1 MPERCK
7 GASAVYKGFE
17 PFADLYSVPPET
29 TETSLPETL
38 RPTLADQVYDQ
49 LLMKILE
56 EEYTVN
62 SRLPAEEVLAQSFG
76 VSRPIVRAAL
86 SRLRDDG
93 IVQSRR
99 GSGSYVLR
107 RPDRQLISFVPLES
121 VSDVQR
127 CYEFRIDVEGA
138 AAAWA
143 ARRRD
148 SDDLAAMDHAYQVM
162 EQAYK
167 ENAMGVEADQM
178 LHLAVARAS
187 KNPFFAAVLESL
199 GEQIAQGVKLS
210 RSLTLLDIPGRQ
222 ELVLAEHRAV
232 LDAIR
237 LKQPEVAE
245 ATMRHHITAAKDRMF
260 VGTREM

>member
-1 MPERCK
+1 M
-7 GASAVYKGFE
+7 S
-17 PFADLYSVPPET
+17 ET
-29 TETSLPETL
+29 R
-38 RPTLADQVYDQ
+38 RPSLADQVYDQ
-49 LLMKILE
+49 LLVKILE
-56 EEYTVN
+56 EEYPVH
-62 SRLPAEEVLAQSFG
+62 SRLPAEDVLAQSFG

-121 VSDVQR
+121 ISDVQR

-143 ARRRD
+143 AERRD
-148 SDDLAAMDHAYQVM
+148 DDDLAAMEEAYRVMERAYQ
-162 EQAYK
+162 
-167 ENAMGVEADQM
+167 ENELAVDADQR

-187 KNPFFAAVLESL
+187 KNPFFSSVLESL
-199 GEQIAQGVKLS
+199 GEQIAFGVKLS
-210 RSLTLLDIPGRQ
+210 RSLTLLDTPTRQ
-222 ELVLAEHRAV
+222 ELVLAEHRDV

-237 LKQPEVAE
+237 KRQPEVAS
-245 ATMRHHITAAKDRMF
+245 ATMRYHITAAKDRMF
-260 VGTREM
+260 VGTQDN

>member
-1 MPERCK
+1 M
-7 GASAVYKGFE
+7 S
-17 PFADLYSVPPET
+17 ET
-29 TETSLPETL
+29 R
-38 RPTLADQVYDQ
+38 RPSLADQVYDQ
-49 LLMKILE
+49 LLVKILE
-56 EEYTVN
+56 EEYPVH
-62 SRLPAEEVLAQSFG
+62 SRLPAEDVLAQNFG

-121 VSDVQR
+121 ISDVQR

-143 ARRRD
+143 AERRD
-148 SDDLAAMDHAYQVM
+148 DDDLAAMEEAYRVMERAYQ
-162 EQAYK
+162 
-167 ENAMGVEADQM
+167 ENELAVDADQR

-187 KNPFFAAVLESL
+187 KNQFFSSVLESL
-199 GEQIAQGVKLS
+199 GEQIAFGVKLS
-210 RSLTLLDIPGRQ
+210 RSLTLLDTPTRQ
-222 ELVLAEHRAV
+222 ELVLAEHRDV

-237 LKQPEVAE
+237 KRQPEVAS
-245 ATMRHHITAAKDRMF
+245 ATMRYHITAAKDRMF
-260 VGTREM
+260 VGTQDN

>member
-1 MPERCK
+1 V
-7 GASAVYKGFE
+7 S
-17 PFADLYSVPPET
+17 ET
-29 TETSLPETL
+29 R
-38 RPTLADQVYDQ
+38 RPSLADQVYDQ
-49 LLMKILE
+49 LLVKILE
-56 EEYTVN
+56 EEYPVH
-62 SRLPAEEVLAQSFG
+62 SRLPAEDVLAQSFG

-121 VSDVQR
+121 ISDVQR

-143 ARRRD
+143 AERRD
-148 SDDLAAMDHAYQVM
+148 DDDLAAMEEAYRVMERAYQ
-162 EQAYK
+162 
-167 ENAMGVEADQM
+167 ENELAVDADQK

-187 KNPFFAAVLESL
+187 KNPFFSSVLESL
-199 GEQIAQGVKLS
+199 GEQIAFGVKLS
-210 RSLTLLDIPGRQ
+210 RSLTLLDTPTRQ
-222 ELVLAEHRAV
+222 ELVLAEHRDV

-237 LKQPEVAE
+237 KRQPEVAS
-245 ATMRHHITAAKDRMF
+245 ATMRYHITAAKDRMF
-260 VGTREM
+260 VGTQDN

>member
-1 MPERCK
+1 M
-7 GASAVYKGFE
+7 S
-17 PFADLYSVPPET
+17 ET
-29 TETSLPETL
+29 R
-38 RPTLADQVYDQ
+38 RPSLADQVYDQ
-49 LLMKILE
+49 LLVKILE
-56 EEYTVN
+56 EEYPVH
-62 SRLPAEEVLAQSFG
+62 SRLPAEDVLAQSFG

-121 VSDVQR
+121 ISDVQR

-143 ARRRD
+143 AERRD
-148 SDDLAAMDHAYQVM
+148 DDDLTAMEEAYRVMERAYQ
-162 EQAYK
+162 
-167 ENAMGVEADQM
+167 ENELAVDADQK

-187 KNPFFAAVLESL
+187 KNPFFSSVLESL
-199 GEQIAQGVKLS
+199 GEQIAFGVKLS
-210 RSLTLLDIPGRQ
+210 RSLTLLDTPTRQ
-222 ELVLAEHRAV
+222 ELVLSEHRDV

-237 LKQPEVAE
+237 KRQPEVAS
-245 ATMRHHITAAKDRMF
+245 ATMRYHITAAKDRMF
-260 VGTREM
+260 VGTQDN

>member
-1 MPERCK
+1 M
-7 GASAVYKGFE
+7 A
-17 PFADLYSVPPET
+17 ET
-29 TETSLPETL
+29 R

-49 LLMKILE
+49 LMAKILD
-56 EEYTVN
+56 EEYPVH
-62 SRLPAEEVLAQSFG
+62 SRLPAEEVLAQTFG

-107 RPDRQLISFVPLES
+107 QPDRQLISFAPLES
-121 VSDVQR
+121 ISDVQR

-148 SDDLAAMDHAYQVM
+148 DEDLAAMDHAYQVM
-162 EQAYK
+162 EETYEQSGL
-167 ENAMGVEADQM
+167 GVEADQM
-178 LHLAVARAS
+178 LHLAVARAT
-187 KNPFFAAVLESL
+187 KNPFFASVLESL
-199 GEQIAQGVKLS
+199 GEQIAFGVKLS
-210 RSLTLLDIPGRQ
+210 RSLTLLDKPARQ

-232 LDAIR
+232 LQAIR
-237 LKQPEVAE
+237 LQQPEVAE

-260 VGTREM
+260 VGSQDS

>member
-1 MPERCK
+1 M
-7 GASAVYKGFE
+7 S
-17 PFADLYSVPPET
+17 ET
-29 TETSLPETL
+29 R
-38 RPTLADQVYDQ
+38 RPSLADQVYDQ
-49 LLMKILE
+49 LLTKILE
-56 EEYTVN
+56 EEYPVH
-62 SRLPAEEVLAQSFG
+62 SRLPTEEMLAESFG
-76 VSRPIVRAAL
+76 VSRPVVRGAL
-86 SRLRDDG
+86 SRLRDDS
-93 IVQSRR
+93 IIQSRR

-148 SDDLAAMDHAYQVM
+148 DEDLAAMDAAYEMM
-162 EQAYK
+162 EQSYQ
-167 ENAMGVEADQM
+167 ENALGVDADQL
-178 LHLAVARAS
+178 LHLTVARAS
-187 KNPFFAAVLESL
+187 KNPFFALVLESL
-199 GEQIAQGVKLS
+199 SEQVAYGVKLS
-210 RSLTLLDIPGRQ
+210 RSLTLLDAPARQ

-237 LKQPEVAE
+237 QKQPEVAQ

-260 VGTREM
+260 VGTQDH

>member
-1 MPERCK
+1 M
-7 GASAVYKGFE
+7 
-17 PFADLYSVPPET
+17 
-29 TETSLPETL
+29 
-38 RPTLADQVYDQ
+38 ADQVYDQ
-49 LLMKILE
+49 LLVKILE
-56 EEYTVN
+56 EEYPVH
-62 SRLPAEEVLAQSFG
+62 SRLPAEDVLAQSFG

-121 VSDVQR
+121 ISDVQR

-143 ARRRD
+143 AERRD
-148 SDDLAAMDHAYQVM
+148 DDDLAAMEEAYRVMERAYQ
-162 EQAYK
+162 
-167 ENAMGVEADQM
+167 ENELAVDADQR

-187 KNPFFAAVLESL
+187 KNPFFSSVLESL
-199 GEQIAQGVKLS
+199 GEQIAFGVKLS
-210 RSLTLLDIPGRQ
+210 RSLTLLDTPTRQ
-222 ELVLAEHRAV
+222 ELVLAEHRDV

-237 LKQPEVAE
+237 KRQPEVAS
-245 ATMRHHITAAKDRMF
+245 ATMRYHITAAKDRMF
-260 VGTREM
+260 VGTQDN

>member
-1 MPERCK
+1 MAGRR
-7 GASAVYKGFE
+7 GFQSRPNMKE
-17 PFADLYSVPPET
+17 ITLSET
-29 TETSLPETL
+29 R
-38 RPTLADQVYDQ
+38 RPSLADQVYDQ
-49 LLMKILE
+49 LLATILE
-56 EEYTVN
+56 EKYPVQ
-62 SRLPAEEVLAQSFG
+62 SRLPAEDVLAQNFG

-107 RPDRQLISFVPLES
+107 RPDRQLISFIPLES
-121 VSDVQR
+121 VSGVQR

-148 SDDLAAMDHAYQVM
+148 EDDLAAMDHAYEVM
-162 EQAYK
+162 KQAY
-167 ENAMGVEADQM
+167 EQNALGVEADQM

-187 KNPFFAAVLESL
+187 KNPFFASVLESL
-199 GEQIAQGVKLS
+199 EEQIAFGVKLS
-210 RSLTLLDIPGRQ
+210 RSLTLLDTPVRQ
-222 ELVLAEHRAV
+222 ERVLAEHRAV

-237 LKQPEVAE
+237 MQQPEVAK
-245 ATMRHHITAAKDRMF
+245 AAMRHHITAAKDRMF
-260 VGTREM
+260 VGKPEKDRS

>member
-1 MPERCK
+1 M
-7 GASAVYKGFE
+7 SE
-17 PFADLYSVPPET
+17 PQRLS
-29 TETSLPETL
+29 
-38 RPTLADQVYDQ
+38 LADQVYDQ

-56 EEYTVN
+56 EEYAVH
-62 SRLPAEEVLAQSFG
+62 SRLPAEEVLAKTFG

-93 IVQSRR
+93 IIQSRR

-148 SDDLAAMDHAYQVM
+148 DEDLAAMYNAYEVM
-162 EQAYK
+162 EQTYK
-167 ENAMGVEADQM
+167 ENGMGVDADQM

-187 KNPFFAAVLESL
+187 KNPFFASVLESL
-199 GEQIAQGVKLS
+199 SDQIAHGVKLS
-210 RSLTLLDIPGRQ
+210 RSLTLLDAPVRQ
-222 ELVLAEHRAV
+222 ELVLSEHRAI
-232 LDAIR
+232 LEAIR
-237 LKQPEVAE
+237 LKQPEVAA
-245 ATMRHHITAAKDRMF
+245 ATMRHHINAAKDRMF
-260 VGTREM
+260 VGTRDL

>member
-1 MPERCK
+1 M
-7 GASAVYKGFE
+7 S
-17 PFADLYSVPPET
+17 ET
-29 TETSLPETL
+29 R
-38 RPTLADQVYDQ
+38 RPSLADQVYDQ
-49 LLMKILE
+49 LLAKILE
-56 EEYTVN
+56 EEYPVH
-62 SRLPAEEVLAQSFG
+62 SRLPAEDVLAQSFG

-107 RPDRQLISFVPLES
+107 RPDRQVISFVPLES

-148 SDDLAAMDHAYQVM
+148 EDDLAAMD
-162 EQAYK
+162 QAYK
-167 ENAMGVEADQM
+167 EMEQTYLERGLGVEADQK
-178 LHLAVARAS
+178 LHLAIARAS
-187 KNPFFAAVLESL
+187 KNPLFASVLESL
-199 GEQIAQGVKLS
+199 SEQIAYGVKLS
-210 RSLTLLDIPGRQ
+210 RSLTMLDAPVRQ
-222 ELVLAEHRAV
+222 DVVLAEHRAV

-237 LKQPEVAE
+237 LKQPEVAA

-260 VGTREM
+260 VGTQEG

>member
-1 MPERCK
+1 M
-7 GASAVYKGFE
+7 S
-17 PFADLYSVPPET
+17 ET
-29 TETSLPETL
+29 R
-38 RPTLADQVYDQ
+38 RPSLADQVYDQ
-49 LLMKILE
+49 LLAKILE
-56 EEYTVN
+56 EEYPVH
-62 SRLPAEEVLAQSFG
+62 SRLPPEEVMAQSFG

-99 GSGSYVLR
+99 GSGSYVMR
-107 RPDRQLISFVPLES
+107 CPDRQLISFVPLES

-148 SDDLAAMDHAYQVM
+148 DEDLITMDHAYQVM
-162 EQAYK
+162 EQTYEK
-167 ENAMGVEADQM
+167 NALGVEADQM

-187 KNPFFAAVLESL
+187 KNPFFASVLESL
-199 GEQIAQGVKLS
+199 GQQIAFGVKLS
-210 RSLTLLDIPGRQ
+210 RSLTLLDDPMRQ

-237 LKQPEVAE
+237 LKQPDVAK
-245 ATMRHHITAAKDRMF
+245 AAMRHHITAAKDRMF
-260 VGTREM
+260 VGTKDS